1 MSPTTMS
8 WWMPWFLSC
17 KSKSVL
23 AKPLET
29 NAPWRRSRLAWART
43 RDGSPTPRAVFEAL
57 SRPRR
62 LLNRR
67 NVLPSLV
74 VARAVSMMQRVED
87 AKPRLTR
94 GIEDPQHVRHAVIGF
109 CDTL

>member
-1 MSPTTMS
+1 
-8 WWMPWFLSC
+8 MPWFLSC

-23 AKPLET
+23 AKPLEHH
-29 NAPWRRSRLAWART
+29 RGDDLAWLRLELGP
-43 RDGSPTPRAVFEAL
+43 DLPTPRAVFEAL

-62 LLNRR
+62 PLNGR

-94 GIEDPQHVRHAVIGF
+94 GIEDLQHMRHAVIGF
-109 CDTL
+109 CNTLQAIP